1 MTAVLGGCGLGSG
14 SDEVTLRLVA
24 ADYGDSSA
32 NSSQKYWD
40 KLIKEYEAE
49 HSGVKIDVS
58 VYSWTDVD
66 RKVKEL
72 VDAGKAP
79 DMAQIGAY
87 ADYADK
93 GLLYKADDLIGIREQ
108 ADFVAQL
115 GSPRMPRRSRR
126 TA

>member
-1 MTAVLGGCGLGSG
+1 MYDFSKVSNVSVGRLSVWRRRTGTIAAVSALGMTAVLGGWGLGSG

-40 KLIKEYEAE
+40 KLVKEYEAE

-72 VDAGKAP
+72 VDPGK
-79 DMAQIGAY
+79 DHH
-87 ADYADK
+87 
-93 GLLYKADDLIGIREQ
+93 L
-108 ADFVAQL
+108 
-115 GSPRMPRRSRR
+115 RRC
-126 TA
+126 